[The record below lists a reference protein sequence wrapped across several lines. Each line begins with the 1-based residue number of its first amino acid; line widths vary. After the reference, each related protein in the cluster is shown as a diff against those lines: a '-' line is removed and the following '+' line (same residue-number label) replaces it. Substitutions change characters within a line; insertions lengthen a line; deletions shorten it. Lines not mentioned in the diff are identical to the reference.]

1 MATAR
6 SCKLELLSRSC
17 LPLHSSQVALYTYVL
32 PDFYHLI
39 CDDHCLYQLLQ
50 DRQTDGIENRA
61 SSAEVKRFSIY
72 LDEKLLGLPQATT
85 QS

>member
-1 MATAR
+1 MFCFFLR
-6 SCKLELLSRSC
+6 LGLIPPPLFQESQFSSGVLLC
-17 LPLHSSQVALYTYVL
+17 V
-32 PDFYHLI
+32 I
-39 CDDHCLYQLLQ
+39 LLM

-85 QS
+85 KS